1 MNYVGEILELV
12 NIVKFDVR
20 VFLNVGL
27 VYMENFFG
35 GLEEVVV
42 VKGEIFWNVCFGDL
56 CIVNVDDLFVM
67 VVFFFVGVWV
77 VYILI

>member
-1 MNYVGEILELV
+1 MGNFNNDIGVVLMLLCLNLCFVVCVLEFGMNYVGEILELV

-42 VKGEIFWNVCFGDL
+42 VKGEIF
-56 CIVNVDDLFVM
+56 
-67 VVFFFVGVWV
+67 
-77 VYILI
+77 